1 MTPRNK
7 SSLDNSTDIHIHSE
21 SVTVRPNQTEPQA
34 GEKEPSTRCTRSL
47 SYQEALHH
55 WKPLEKWKRHF
66 FSTKCH
72 RLFIYIRSSPSG
84 LPSIQYR
91 GQALLKHRVL
101 PHPYEN
107 WFLAGNQYTCFN
119 IYFWKIGLIHMYNFL

>member
-7 SSLDNSTDIHIHSE
+7 SSLDNGTDIHIHSE

-34 GEKEPSTRCTRSL
+34 GEREPSTRCRRSL

-66 FSTKCH
+66 SQQNVTDYLYILEAHLQACLVFSIEAKLCSNIEFCH
-72 RLFIYIRSSPSG
+72 TLMRTDF
-84 LPSIQYR
+84 
-91 GQALLKHRVL
+91 
-101 PHPYEN
+101 
-107 WFLAGNQYTCFN
+107 
-119 IYFWKIGLIHMYNFL
+119 